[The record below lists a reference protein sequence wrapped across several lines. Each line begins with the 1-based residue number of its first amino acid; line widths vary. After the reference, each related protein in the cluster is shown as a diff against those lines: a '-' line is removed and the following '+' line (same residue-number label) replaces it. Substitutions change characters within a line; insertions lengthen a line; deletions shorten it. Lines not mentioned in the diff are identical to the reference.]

1 MGPAHSPVLKPQ
13 QLSAQ
18 SASLLHGPV
27 MNCVPVALS
36 ALAVP
41 LDTMTVANVVLACI
55 TAAALAVVL
64 AVGAEPVKP
73 SATAAVSLGSA
84 SPKPHPPSRSCA
96 TTGPAHSP
104 VLNPQQLSAQSASD
118 LQGPVMN

>member
-1 MGPAHSPVLKPQ
+1 MLKPQ

-27 MNCVPVALS
+27 INCVPLAVAALPVALET
-36 ALAVP
+36 A
-41 LDTMTVANVVLACI
+41 TVANVVLACI
-55 TAAALAVVL
+55 TAAAEWATAVF

-73 SATAAVSLGSA
+73 KATAAVSLGSA

-96 TTGPAHSP
+96 ITGPAHSP
-104 VLNPQQLSAQSASD
+104 VLNPQQLSAQSASEVH
-118 LQGPVMN
+118 GPVMN